1 MKAMARESSDDIVW
15 LISGIA
21 IGATLGLLFAPH
33 SGEETRHKIKKVAR
47 QGGDRLREH
56 SEDIYAKGRD
66 LFDRGREMADEAS
79 GIFERG
85 RDLVDG

>member
-1 MKAMARESSDDIVW
+1 MANDSSDEVLW
-15 LISGIA
+15 LLSGIA

-47 QGGDRLREH
+47 TGTSSLRERG
-56 SEDIYAKGRD
+56 EDVYAKGRE
-66 LFDRGREMADEAS
+66 LFDRGRDLADEAS
-79 GIFERG
+79 NLFDRG

>member
-1 MKAMARESSDDIVW
+1 MARESSDEVLW

-21 IGATLGLLFAPH
+21 IGATLGLLFAPQ

-47 QGGDRLREH
+47 TSSERLREQ
-56 SEDIYAKGRD
+56 SEDLYAKGRE
-66 LFDRGREMADEAS
+66 LFERGRELADEAS

-85 RDLVDG
+85 RGLVDG

>member
-1 MKAMARESSDDIVW
+1 MANDSSEEVLW

-47 QGGDRLREH
+47 KGTSRLREQ
-56 SEDIYAKGRD
+56 SEEVYAKGRE
-66 LFDRGREMADEAS
+66 LFDQGRDLADEAS
-79 GIFERG
+79 SLFDRG

>member
-1 MKAMARESSDDIVW
+1 MARETSDDIIW
-15 LISGIA
+15 LLSGIA

-47 QGGDRLREH
+47 TGGDRLRERGQ
-56 SEDIYAKGRD
+56 DVYAKGRD

-79 GIFERG
+79 GIFDRG